1 MNHKH
6 MIHEDRK
13 SMKHCCSWTTY
24 KHEHELNFD
33 HDQKSH
39 HETWC
44 EYEDFEISD
53 VVREYCNRTMSVS
66 SLRISVKLLTH
77 ILIMIKNDQ
86 TNMTQWCESWKTFL
100 RLVMKLYEVMLIRL
114 IRTIRLIWSS
124 TFENS
129 LNQINFFCLTRLV
142 YLL

>member
-6 MIHEDRK
+6 IIHEDRK

-39 HETWC
+39 HKTWC
-44 EYEDFEISD
+44 KYEDFEIFN
-53 VVREYCNRTMSVS
+53 VVRKYCNRTTSVS
-66 SLRISVKLLTH
+66 SLRVSVKLSAH
-77 ILIMIKNDQ
+77 ILIMIKNNQ
-86 TNMTQWCESWKTFL
+86 TNMIQQCEFWKTFS
-100 RLVMKLYEVMLIRL
+100 RLVMKLYEAMLIRL
-114 IRTIRLIWSS
+114 IRTIRLTWSS

-129 LNQINFFCLTRLV
+129 LNQTVFFVWLD
-142 YLL
+142 